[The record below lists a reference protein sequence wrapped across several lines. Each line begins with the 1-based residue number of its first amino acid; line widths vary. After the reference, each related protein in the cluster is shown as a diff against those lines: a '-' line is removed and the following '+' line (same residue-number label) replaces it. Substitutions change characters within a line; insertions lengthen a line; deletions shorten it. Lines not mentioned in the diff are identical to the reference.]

1 MNLIGPVASLITI
14 IKKRKLKHQKY
25 TMRDGSLHKIIVQ
38 GFVDGRRKS
47 RATEEKLDV
56 QHSRIDGKR
65 LRESV
70 DSITRLTTV
79 ERNV

>member
-1 MNLIGPVASLITI
+1 
-14 IKKRKLKHQKY
+14 
-25 TMRDGSLHKIIVQ
+25 MRDGSLHKIIVQ